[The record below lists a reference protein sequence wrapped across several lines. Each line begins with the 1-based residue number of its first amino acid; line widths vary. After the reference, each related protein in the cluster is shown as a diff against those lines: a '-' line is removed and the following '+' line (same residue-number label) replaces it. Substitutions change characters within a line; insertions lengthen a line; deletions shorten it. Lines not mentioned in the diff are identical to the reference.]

1 MEPEEWG
8 LGRSFNF
15 RPLQE
20 TEGGGGEHIRQTG
33 GESETKSEGRATFGL
48 ASLLRLSASLSA
60 CLPLHFARCSQPQ
73 IELFEFFPC
82 EDEDTNSNSHADGRL
97 PLLLSKMM
105 GMGILTVSAYY
116 RVLTI
121 GCVAFLSS
129 DLS

>member
-1 MEPEEWG
+1 M
-8 LGRSFNF
+8 
-15 RPLQE
+15 
-20 TEGGGGEHIRQTG
+20 
-33 GESETKSEGRATFGL
+33 
-48 ASLLRLSASLSA
+48 
-60 CLPLHFARCSQPQ
+60 PLHFAHCSQPQ

>member
-1 MEPEEWG
+1 MGNKPP
-8 LGRSFNF
+8 S
-15 RPLQE
+15 
-20 TEGGGGEHIRQTG
+20 GGGGGGKHIRQTG

-48 ASLLRLSASLSA
+48 ASLLRLSVSLPA
-60 CLPLHFARCSQPQ
+60 CLPLHFAHCSQPQ

-97 PLLLSKMM
+97 PLQLSKM
-105 GMGILTVSAYY
+105 MGILTVSAYY